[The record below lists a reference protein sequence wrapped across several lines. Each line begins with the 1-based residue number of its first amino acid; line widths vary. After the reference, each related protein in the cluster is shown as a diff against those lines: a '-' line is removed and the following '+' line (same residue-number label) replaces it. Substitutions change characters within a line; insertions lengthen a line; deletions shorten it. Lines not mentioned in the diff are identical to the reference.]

1 MIEETEKNNLKSSL
15 SNNEIL
21 NLKLKEENKSLKSKN
36 EELSTKLNNLKI
48 NIKELK
54 IQLDKTIYTQLENKQ
69 KKIEDLNLQYGINK
83 SKINS
88 LNKALE
94 VYEDNYEKQKQL
106 RNNYYNI
113 LNEKLKNENFYLA
126 QEDII
131 KELKNKNNKLRNE
144 LNNINAELI
153 KHEETYTNKL
163 DILEEKQKKYAE
175 LQKQL
180 NNLIK
185 DGEKTSQLLN
195 NKTEELSEIKYR
207 IQKIKSKNE
216 KRKIEEKN
224 YRLKINKV
232 KDANKY
238 MSSFIQ
244 ENSVQE
250 TNNSI
255 LNAKQNKNR
264 IIEELNNDLN
274 SNNKNESDEKS
285 ENVNINNENKEIKR
299 CEDGSFENIMSN
311 EETNNINLHIN
322 TNMNNIKEP
331 NGKEIFDAKDLSNIN
346 PMNAMNEISVD
357 VPFVEN
363 EDKKNKKPEFLD
375 EGFDDKIKKEEK
387 EENEEK
393 DDKGEEIDKNVEERE
408 EKEEEKRSEDEKD
421 EEKKKEEEK
430 VQMLND
436 IIKNEPKDEDIELEQ
451 LEEFQI

>member
-1 MIEETEKNNLKSSL
+1 MIEESEKNNLKNSL

-21 NLKLKEENKSLKSKN
+21 NLKLKEENNTLKSKN
-36 EELSTKLNNLKI
+36 EELTNKLNNLKI

-94 VYEDNYEKQKQL
+94 VYEENYEKQKQL

-131 KELKNKNNKLRNE
+131 KELKNKNNKLRAE
-144 LNNINAELI
+144 LNSINTDLI
-153 KHEETYTNKL
+153 KQEETYTNKL
-163 DILEEKQKKYAE
+163 DILEEKQKNYAD

-185 DGEKTSQLLN
+185 AGEKTSQLLN
-195 NKTEELSEIKYR
+195 NKTEELSEIKYK

-216 KRKIEEKN
+216 KRKMEEKN
-224 YRLKINKV
+224 YKLKINKV

-255 LNAKQNKNR
+255 LNTKQNR
-264 IIEELNNDLN
+264 IKLTTEEINNDFN
-274 SNNKNESDEKS
+274 SNNNKKELIKNESALS
-285 ENVNINNENKEIKR
+285 NIIKQTQNEIVMTGQITSNNSMLLNNKEINANEQSKLNEQ
-299 CEDGSFENIMSN
+299 EDY
-311 EETNNINLHIN
+311 
-322 TNMNNIKEP
+322 NM
-331 NGKEIFDAKDLSNIN
+331 KEISGIMKSIL
-346 PMNAMNEISVD
+346 
-357 VPFVEN
+357 
-363 EDKKNKKPEFLD
+363 ED
-375 EGFDDKIKKEEK
+375 
-387 EENEEK
+387 
-393 DDKGEEIDKNVEERE
+393 
-408 EKEEEKRSEDEKD
+408 
-421 EEKKKEEEK
+421 
-430 VQMLND
+430 
-436 IIKNEPKDEDIELEQ
+436 
-451 LEEFQI
+451 

>member
-1 MIEETEKNNLKSSL
+1 MIEESEKNNLKNSL

-21 NLKLKEENKSLKSKN
+21 NLKLKEENNTLKSKN
-36 EELSTKLNNLKI
+36 EELTNKLNNLKI

-94 VYEDNYEKQKQL
+94 VYEENYEKQKQL

-131 KELKNKNNKLRNE
+131 KELKNKNDKLRAE
-144 LNNINAELI
+144 LNSINTDLI
-153 KHEETYTNKL
+153 KQEETYTNKL
-163 DILEEKQKKYAE
+163 DKKKKKKKNYAD

-195 NKTEELSEIKYR
+195 NKTEELSEIKYK

-216 KRKIEEKN
+216 KRKMEEKN
-224 YRLKINKV
+224 YKLKINKV

-255 LNAKQNKNR
+255 LNTK
-264 IIEELNNDLN
+264 
-274 SNNKNESDEKS
+274 
-285 ENVNINNENKEIKR
+285 
-299 CEDGSFENIMSN
+299 
-311 EETNNINLHIN
+311 
-322 TNMNNIKEP
+322 
-331 NGKEIFDAKDLSNIN
+331 
-346 PMNAMNEISVD
+346 
-357 VPFVEN
+357 
-363 EDKKNKKPEFLD
+363 
-375 EGFDDKIKKEEK
+375 
-387 EENEEK
+387 
-393 DDKGEEIDKNVEERE
+393 
-408 EKEEEKRSEDEKD
+408 
-421 EEKKKEEEK
+421 
-430 VQMLND
+430 
-436 IIKNEPKDEDIELEQ
+436 
-451 LEEFQI
+451 

>member
-1 MIEETEKNNLKSSL
+1 MIEESEKNNLKNSL

-21 NLKLKEENKSLKSKN
+21 NLKLKEENNTLKSKN
-36 EELSTKLNNLKI
+36 EELTNKLNNLKI

-94 VYEDNYEKQKQL
+94 VYEENYEKQKQL

-131 KELKNKNNKLRNE
+131 KELKNKNNKLRAE
-144 LNNINAELI
+144 LNSINTDLI
-153 KHEETYTNKL
+153 KQEETYTNKL
-163 DILEEKQKKYAE
+163 DILEEKQKNYAD

-195 NKTEELSEIKYR
+195 NKTEELSEIKYK
-207 IQKIKSKNE
+207 IQKMKSKNE
-216 KRKIEEKN
+216 KRKMEEKN
-224 YRLKINKV
+224 YKLKINKV

-238 MSSFIQ
+238 MSRFIQ

-255 LNAKQNKNR
+255 LNTKQNR
-264 IIEELNNDLN
+264 IKLTTEEINNDFN
-274 SNNKNESDEKS
+274 SNNNKKELIKNESALS
-285 ENVNINNENKEIKR
+285 NIIKQTQNEIVMTGQITSNNSMLLNNKEINANEQSKLNEQ
-299 CEDGSFENIMSN
+299 EDY
-311 EETNNINLHIN
+311 
-322 TNMNNIKEP
+322 NM
-331 NGKEIFDAKDLSNIN
+331 KEISGIMKSIL
-346 PMNAMNEISVD
+346 
-357 VPFVEN
+357 
-363 EDKKNKKPEFLD
+363 ED
-375 EGFDDKIKKEEK
+375 
-387 EENEEK
+387 
-393 DDKGEEIDKNVEERE
+393 
-408 EKEEEKRSEDEKD
+408 
-421 EEKKKEEEK
+421 
-430 VQMLND
+430 
-436 IIKNEPKDEDIELEQ
+436 
-451 LEEFQI
+451 